1 MLILS
6 VVPVPA
12 VNALILNTGEVLAYV
27 ILPVTPPSK
36 VLATKSLFLPALNI
50 VEVLGVDK
58 VTELLVIIGTS

>member
-36 VLATKSLFLPALNI
+36 VPASKSLFLPALNI